1 MSVVLILLLLQIPLV
16 ILVKQWWKMEFYVI
30 LCYAIFIIVV
40 LFGSVLS
47 PFENETPER
56 FDVLVIRTDI
66 SFYSQLF
73 EAG

>member
-1 MSVVLILLLLQIPLV
+1 MSVVLILLLLLFLQIPLV
-16 ILVKQWWKMEFYVI
+16 LLVKHWWKMEFYVI

-56 FDVLVIRTDI
+56 LDVLVIRMNI
-66 SFYSQLF
+66 SFHS
-73 EAG
+73 